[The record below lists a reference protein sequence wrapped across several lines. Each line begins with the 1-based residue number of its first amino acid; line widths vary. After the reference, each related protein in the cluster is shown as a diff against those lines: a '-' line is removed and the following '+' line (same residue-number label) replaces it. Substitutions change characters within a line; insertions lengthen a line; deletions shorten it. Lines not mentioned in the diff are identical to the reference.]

1 MKNLKMITLVM
12 TMLFLGINK
21 LSAQENT
28 AQTVIIKTF
37 EFFGGGGVV
46 SQMYVTSPEGAT
58 KTVELKNI
66 DHKNYSIGV
75 GNNNVVLQ
83 SEINHWINQGFAL
96 EDVSNTTSGGLL
108 LTIFVL
114 TKEK

>member
-28 AQTVIIKTF
+28 AQTVIIRTF
-37 EFFGGGGVV
+37 ELFGGGNE
-46 SQMYVTSPEGAT
+46 SQMIVTSPDGTT
-58 KTVELKNI
+58 KTTGLKNI
-66 DHKNYSIGV
+66 DAKNYSICV
-75 GNNNVVLQ
+75 GNNNNILQ
-83 SEINHWINQGFAL
+83 SEINHWKNKGFIL
-96 EDVSNTTSGGLL
+96 DDVSNTAAGSLMT
-108 LTIFVL
+108 TMFIL